1 MSKIS
6 LITFLIFQNLFFMI
20 NTSSILQPSEAID
33 EINKPIIIS
42 EKTMNGIKKLFKE
55 AYAYNELLNNP
66 PQPPFSNDYFTKV
79 NIIEELSNLDIHGYK
94 NKYDFYREFKK
105 VFGKLKDP
113 SIDMEFND
121 DFKNL
126 DYYEIAFPVE
136 FYVLKNENGTKLYCR
151 KSGKNGLFYNL
162 NFEGNIGP
170 IIDENKN
177 QPIRSINELNPF
189 EYIESLGNEFN
200 SLKNPHSNFAYK
212 LSIINSDDKRP
223 TLRNLPL
230 SIDQLNDFT
239 VLYENN
245 NFFKTNF
252 LIIRTMSV
260 QSLIISKNHNNNDVY
275 NIYDSF
281 FIKRFWKEEKVDY
294 SPSYI
299 QKNNILL
306 ADSTEY
312 NFNYINKFFCKV
324 DSSKE
329 VNIYYIRSL
338 SADIELEENKYM
350 ETIKKCVELFD
361 GNNYPIIVINRF
373 NGGEN
378 LFLSHC
384 LLELISPL
392 TTTYYYGAYRKTSSL
407 SNLKDSYINKDSSIK
422 DCSYINKDYLKSN
435 SKTIDY
441 GNEIKDTLTQPFI
454 IKGNYTR
461 KIINE
466 IKSTLK
472 NMRKPTEILVYTDGY
487 SFSAAG
493 AFMKYLQYNGGA
505 ITAGYYSNPLNNDT
519 IFDSGSNP
527 SIIFTAETL
536 KDMVSDYGNNAY
548 NDIKIKMPVGQL
560 FYNTKLTKSPI
571 EFDVTGV
578 DEIVDLYEVDEDNID
593 NFIDKGKEI
602 FEKYKNK
609 CNPNN
614 ENIVLVSKDCDGK
627 FDNKY
632 THGGFKC
639 GENKEWSTI
648 CKASYCDIGYILDEQ
663 KNKCIVDICPKFD
676 GKKDKKNVALIVFL
690 VIFSI
695 IICVIIILLIIRLI
709 GRHSEKYK
717 NSALLNKMDLNQL

>member
-1 MSKIS
+1 M
-6 LITFLIFQNLFFMI
+6 
-20 NTSSILQPSEAID
+20 
-33 EINKPIIIS
+33 
-42 EKTMNGIKKLFKE
+42 
-55 AYAYNELLNNP
+55 
-66 PQPPFSNDYFTKV
+66 
-79 NIIEELSNLDIHGYK
+79 
-94 NKYDFYREFKK
+94 

-113 SIDMEFND
+113 SIDMQFDNE
-121 DFKNL
+121 FKNL

-136 FYVLKNENGTKLYCR
+136 FYILKDENGTKLYCR
-151 KSGKNGLFYNL
+151 KSLKNGIFYRQ

-170 IIDENKN
+170 IIEENEN
-177 QPIRSINELNPF
+177 IPIKYINDINPF
-189 EYIESLGNEFN
+189 EYIESFGNEFN

-212 LSIINSDDKRP
+212 LSLINSNEKRQ
-223 TLRNLPL
+223 TLKNFPL
-230 SIDQLNDFT
+230 SKNQLNGFT
-239 VLYENN
+239 IIYENN
-245 NFFKTNF
+245 NFFRTNF
-252 LIIRTMSV
+252 LIIRTLSL
-260 QSLIISKNHNNNDVY
+260 QSLIISKNHNNNNDIY

-281 FIKRFWKEEKVDY
+281 FIKRFKKEEKADY
-294 SPSYI
+294 SPLYI
-299 QKNNILL
+299 QKNNIYL

-312 NFNYINKFFCKV
+312 NFKYSNRFFCKV

-338 SADIELEENKYM
+338 SADIQLEENKYM

-361 GNNYPIIVINRF
+361 ENNYPIIVINRF

-378 LFLSHC
+378 LFLSHY

-422 DCSYINKDYLKSN
+422 DCSYINKDYLESN
-435 SKTIDY
+435 SETIDY

-454 IKGNYTR
+454 IKGNHTR
-461 KIINE
+461 KTINK

-472 NMRKPTEILVYTDGY
+472 NVRKPTEILVYTDGY
-487 SFSAAG
+487 SFSATG
-493 AFMKYLQYNGGA
+493 AFVKYLQYNGGA
-505 ITAGYYSNPLNNDT
+505 ITAGYFSDPLKNDT
-519 IFDSGSNP
+519 IFESGSNP

-536 KDMVSDYGNNAY
+536 KDMVPDYGNNVY
-548 NDIKIKMPVGQL
+548 KDIKIKMPVGQL
-560 FYNTKLTKSPI
+560 FYNTKLTKTPI

-578 DEIVDLYEVDEDNID
+578 DEIVDIYEVDEDNLD

-614 ENIVLVSKDCDGK
+614 ENIVLVSSDCDGK
-627 FDNKY
+627 FENKY

-663 KNKCIVDICPKFD
+663 KNKCIADICHKFD
-676 GKKDKKNVALIVFL
+676 GKKDKKNVGLIVFL
-690 VIFSI
+690 VIFTI
-695 IICVIIILLIIRLI
+695 IVCVVIVLLIIRLI

-717 NSALLNKMDLNQL
+717 NSALLNKTYLNQL